1 MNTFWKI
8 ALGFILGVAST
19 FGVFYIKSNNDN
31 DISSNN
37 KDYQQISDEE
47 ELRDEIRFQKFKNSR
62 HSYRNVDFDENGE
75 SNNESFE
82 LSTKKGV
89 VKLHTNMSKDSV
101 KILMGMSESTS
112 IDDSDING
120 EVIETW
126 KYKGTNTYID
136 EFTIKFSNG
145 KLKSVSQFKD
155 H

>member
-8 ALGFILGVAST
+8 GLGFVLGVVTT
-19 FGVFYIKSNNDN
+19 FGVLKFMD
-31 DISSNN
+31 SSNE
-37 KDYQQISDEE
+37 QISEEE
-47 ELRDEIRFQKFKNSR
+47 ELREEIRFQILKNLKQSMGEV
-62 HSYRNVDFDENGE
+62 NTDENGE

-82 LSTKKGV
+82 LTTKKGI

-101 KILMGMSESTS
+101 KILMGRSESTS